1 MWKIKTF
8 RGDEDDPEKDDPEA
22 FRLEMDAEVRGMT
35 EEEFVSK
42 ILTDI
47 DENSINDRGFY
58 TAILKLENAQPVYD
72 KVYELNEP

>member
-1 MWKIKTF
+1 
-8 RGDEDDPEKDDPEA
+8 
-22 FRLEMDAEVRGMT
+22 MDADVRGMT

-72 KVYELNEP
+72 KVYELNER